1 MSETTDL
8 GPGRLRQV
16 MGRFATGVCVVTT
29 LTGGH
34 DHAMTADTL
43 TSVSLDPL
51 LVLVCVQRDSRF
63 HDAVLDARVFGAS
76 ILGAE
81 QRAVSD
87 WLATPG
93 RPLHG
98 QLDRVPHQH
107 GPLTGVALID
117 GSLGML
123 ECRVRD
129 IHPAGD
135 HSIVVGEVVGLWLPD
150 DTSAALVHYRGGY
163 GSLD

>member
-1 MSETTDL
+1 VSETIDL

-16 MGRFATGVCVVTT
+16 LGRFATGVSVVTT

-63 HDAVLDARVFGAS
+63 HDAVVEAGVFGAS
-76 ILGAE
+76 ILAAD

-98 QLDRVPHQH
+98 QLDRVPHRH
-107 GPLTGVALID
+107 GAATGVALIE
-117 GSLGML
+117 GGLGAL

-129 IHPAGD
+129 VHPAGD
-135 HSIVVGEVVGLWLPD
+135 HSIVVGEVVALTLPD
-150 DTSAALVHYRGGY
+150 DPGSALVHYRGGY
-163 GSLD
+163 ASLT

>member
-1 MSETTDL
+1 MSEPTDL

-16 MGRFATGVCVVTT
+16 MGRFATGVSVVTT
-29 LTGGH
+29 LSGGH

-51 LVLVCVQRDSRF
+51 LILVCVQRDSRF
-63 HDAVLDARVFGAS
+63 HDAVLAAEVFGAS
-76 ILGAE
+76 ILGAD

-98 QLDRVPHQH
+98 QLDRVPHLR
-107 GPLTGVALID
+107 GPVTGVALI
-117 GSLGML
+117 GGGLGTL
-123 ECRVRD
+123 ECRVSD
-129 IHPAGD
+129 LHPAGD
-135 HSIVVGEVVGLWLPD
+135 HSILVGEVVGLGLPD
-150 DTSAALVHYRGGY
+150 APPAALVHYRGGY
-163 GSLD
+163 AALD

>member
-1 MSETTDL
+1 MSEATDL

-16 MGRFATGVCVVTT
+16 MGRFATGVSVVTT

-51 LVLVCVQRDSRF
+51 LVLICVQRESRF
-63 HDAVLDARVFGAS
+63 HDAVVQAGVFGAS

-81 QRAVSD
+81 QRATAD

-98 QLDRVPHQH
+98 QLDRFPHER
-107 GPLTGVALID
+107 GTVTGVALVA
-117 GSLGML
+117 GSLGTL
-123 ECRVRD
+123 ECKVTD
-129 IHPAGD
+129 VHVAGD
-135 HSIVVGEVVGLWLPD
+135 HSIVVGEVVALTLPD
-150 DTSAALVHYRGGY
+150 EAGSALVHYRGGY
-163 GSLD
+163 GSLA